1 MTSPNKE
8 FDMEIFIIMA
18 IGYAATFVAF
28 RGLKLA
34 FNSPAMK
41 DAIISEDP
49 ERGVDGPTLRHSAK
63 LNSAVSVGFMFGC
76 GFLFSDFLLYSGD
89 VALWRIALEI
99 VMVVIIYDFIYYGV
113 HRYPFHEWKIL
124 RAVHAV
130 HHKTRHPRAVDSLLL
145 HPLETC
151 LGLGAFLVSIALV
164 GGVSVPSFTVLFIGY
179 TVLNV
184 VNHAGLNFQ
193 RFPLRTMGWLAV
205 KHDKHHRRDL
215 AGNYA
220 FLTTIPDTLFGT
232 AE

>member
-1 MTSPNKE
+1 
-8 FDMEIFIIMA
+8 MEIWII
-18 IGYAATFVAF
+18 ILVGYGATFLTF
-28 RGLKLA
+28 RGLKRA
-34 FNSPAMK
+34 FASPAMK

-49 ERGVDGPTLRHSAK
+49 ERGVDGATLARSAK
-63 LNSAVSVGFMFGC
+63 LNSAVSVGFMFTC
-76 GFLFSDFLLYSGD
+76 AFLFSDFLIYTGD
-89 VALWRIALEI
+89 VALWRIPLEI
-99 VMVVIIYDFIYYGV
+99 GMAVIIYDFIYYGV

-130 HHKTRHPRAVDSLLL
+130 HHQSRHPRGVDSLLL

-151 LGLGAFLVSIALV
+151 LGLGAFLLSVALV
-164 GGVSVPSFTVLFIGY
+164 GGVSVPSFAVLFVGY

-193 RFPLRTMGWLAV
+193 QFALRPFGWLAV